1 MLHDSRQSPVASQ
14 QSFVAYHA
22 SRITLYVLRFTRWRV
37 GTLPVMLLAFLAL
50 AYFAYATWFPKPPA
64 KPDATWTRILE
75 TGEFRVGIDPSFPPF
90 ESEDGKG
97 NLKGLDIALID
108 EMLRDWSR
116 ANDKTVRVE
125 FIYAGFDGLYDALK
139 AGQFDAIVSALPY
152 DPKKTEDVRFSHAY
166 FNSGPLIVVRENA
179 TTTKTYYDL
188 AGRTVGVELGS
199 TGDAFARRWQRRLQ
213 YDLREFNTPADA
225 LRALRAGQVDGVF
238 TDLIAFNDFARVT
251 GGVKTVGEPLVNELI
266 VVAVRKDTY
275 TLLGQINAV
284 IDAMKG
290 DGRLEKLWQE
300 WLGRDEK

>member
-1 MLHDSRQSPVASQ
+1 M
-14 QSFVAYHA
+14 
-22 SRITLYVLRFTRWRV
+22 
-37 GTLPVMLLAFLAL
+37 
-50 AYFAYATWFPKPPA
+50 
-64 KPDATWTRILE
+64 
-75 TGEFRVGIDPSFPPF
+75 
-90 ESEDGKG
+90 
-97 NLKGLDIALID
+97 
-108 EMLRDWSR
+108 
-116 ANDKTVRVE
+116 
-125 FIYAGFDGLYDALK
+125 
-139 AGQFDAIVSALPY
+139 
-152 DPKKTEDVRFSHAY
+152 RFSHAY

-179 TTTKTYYDL
+179 TTTKTYNDL